1 MANKD
6 IKRKLPLRRRQF
18 LQGAGAVGL
27 MAALDGLIPN
37 YAAQLIG
44 TANSQDVDPEGLFFN
59 LNINRNSLDIG
70 GKVARAITVNGTIPG
85 PLVRLKE
92 GRMTTMAVTN
102 HLEEDTSIHWH
113 GLLVPPAMDG
123 VPGVSFAGIKPGE
136 TFTYKFPVNQ
146 SGTYWY
152 HSHSGLQEQ
161 LGHFGPIIIDPIE
174 PEPFS
179 YDREYIVML
188 SDWTFEDPH
197 RVLAK
202 LKKQSDYYNFQKR
215 TVGDF
220 FQDVSEKG
228 FGTAFAEY
236 KMWAGMRM
244 SPTDIAD
251 ITGYTYTYLMNG
263 QAPVSNWTGLF
274 RPGEKIRLRIINS
287 SAMSFFDFRIPGL
300 KMTVVQADGQNVQPV
315 MVDEFR
321 IGAAE
326 TYDVIVEPEE
336 NRAYTIFAESIDRS
350 GYAAG
355 TLAPREGMTA
365 PLPER
370 RKRPV
375 LTMADMGMADM
386 DMKGVD
392 GMAGMDMKGM
402 ENMSD
407 IKDSGPDMDMKNMAG
422 SGMKMDLKSEP
433 MPIKKH
439 GPDKHGPGNSMV
451 AEMPRNRLDDPGV
464 GLENTGTRVLVYNDL
479 KSVAPGYD
487 KRKPEREIE
496 LHLTGNMER
505 YMWSFDGKKFS
516 EAKGPIEF
524 RNGERLRLTMIND
537 TMMPHPIHLHG
548 MWMELDNGAGEFRP
562 RKHTVNV
569 KPGEQLSVIISVDAP
584 GNWAFHCH
592 LLYHMEMGMFR
603 IVSVTDYAGGA
614 GS

>member
-1 MANKD
+1 MLQNNGFK
-6 IKRKLPLRRRQF
+6 KKLPLRRRQF

-27 MAALDGLIPN
+27 LAALEGLAPN
-37 YAAQLIG
+37 YAGQLVRA
-44 TANSQDVDPEGLFFN
+44 ANGAEMDPEGLFFN
-59 LNINRNSLDIG
+59 LDINHTSLDIG
-70 GKVARAITVNGTIPG
+70 GKDAHAITVNGTIPG
-85 PLVRLKE
+85 PLIRLKE
-92 GRMTTMAVTN
+92 GQMTTMAVTN
-102 HLEEDTSIHWH
+102 HLKEDTSIHWH
-113 GLLVPPAMDG
+113 GILLPPGMDG
-123 VPGVSFAGIKPGE
+123 VPGVSFAGIRPGE
-136 TFTYKFPVNQ
+136 TFTYKFPVKQ

-161 LGHFGPIIIDPIE
+161 LGHFGPLIIDPVE
-174 PEPFS
+174 PDPFS
-179 YDREYIVML
+179 YDREYVVML
-188 SDWTFEDPH
+188 SDWTFEDPL

-202 LKKQSDYYNFQKR
+202 LKKQSGYYNFQKR

-220 FQDVSEKG
+220 FKDISEKG
-228 FGTAFAEY
+228 LGPAFAER
-236 KMWAGMRM
+236 KMWAKMRM

-263 QAPVSNWTGLF
+263 RAPASNWTGLF
-274 RPGEKIRLRIINS
+274 RPGEKIRLRIIN
-287 SAMSFFDFRIPGL
+287 AATMTFFDFRIPGL

-315 MVDEFR
+315 TVDEFR
-321 IGAAE
+321 IGVAE
-326 TYDVIVEPEE
+326 TYDVIVEPGED
-336 NRAYTIFAESIDRS
+336 RAYTIFAETMDRS
-350 GYAAG
+350 GFAAG
-355 TLAPREGMTA
+355 TLTPREGMTA

-375 LTMADMGMADM
+375 LSMADM
-386 DMKGVD
+386 

-402 ENMSD
+402 DGM
-407 IKDSGPDMDMKNMAG
+407 KDMKMDMK
-422 SGMKMDLKSEP
+422 SEP
-433 MPIKKH
+433 VPIKKH
-439 GPDKHGPGNSMV
+439 GPDKHGPGNSMI
-451 AEMPRNRLDDPGV
+451 AEMPRNRLGDPGV

-479 KSVAPGYD
+479 RSIAPGYD
-487 KRKPEREIE
+487 KRAPEREIE

-537 TMMPHPIHLHG
+537 TMMSHPIHLHG

-569 KPGEQLSVIISVDAP
+569 KPAEQLSVIISVDAP

-592 LLYHMEMGMFR
+592 LLYHMYMGMFR
-603 IVSVTDYAGGA
+603 IVSVTDHIGGT

>member
-1 MANKD
+1 MAKYNLK
-6 IKRKLPLRRRQF
+6 KKFPLRRRQF

-27 MAALDGLIPN
+27 MAALEGLSPN
-37 YAAQLIG
+37 YITQLASPAKG
-44 TANSQDVDPEGLFFN
+44 AEAGAKGLFFD
-59 LNINRNSLDIG
+59 LNINKTSLDIG
-70 GKVARAITVNGTIPG
+70 GKDAQAITVNGTIPG
-85 PLVRLKE
+85 PLIRLRE
-92 GRMTTMAVTN
+92 GQTTTMAVTN
-102 HLEEDTSIHWH
+102 NLDEDTSIHWH
-113 GLLVPPAMDG
+113 GLLLPPDMDG
-123 VPGVSFAGIKPGE
+123 VPGVSFAGIKSGE
-136 TFTYKFPVNQ
+136 TFTYNFPVKQ

-161 LGHFGPIIIDPIE
+161 VGHFGPIIIDPIE
-174 PEPFS
+174 PDPFS
-179 YDREYIVML
+179 YDREFVLML
-188 SDWTFEDPH
+188 SDWTFEDPY
-197 RVLAK
+197 RVLKK

-220 FQDVSEKG
+220 FKDASNKG
-228 FGTAFAEY
+228 LGAAFAER

-263 QAPVSNWTGLF
+263 QAPASNWTGLF

-315 MVDEFR
+315 TVDEFR
-321 IGAAE
+321 IGTAE

-336 NRAYTIFAESIDRS
+336 DRAYTIFAESMDRS

-370 RKRPV
+370 RTRPI
-375 LTMADMGMADM
+375 LSMADMGMADM
-386 DMKGVD
+386 DMKG
-392 GMAGMDMKGM
+392 MDSMGSMGQNGM
-402 ENMSD
+402 E
-407 IKDSGPDMDMKNMAG
+407 
-422 SGMKMDLKSEP
+422 GMKMDMKSEP
-433 MPIKKH
+433 PPIKKH
-439 GPDKHGPGNSMV
+439 GPDKHGPGNAMV
-451 AEMPRNRLDDPGV
+451 VAMPRNRLGDPGV
-464 GLENTGTRVLVYNDL
+464 GLQNTGTRVLVYNDL
-479 KSVAPGYD
+479 RSVAPGYD
-487 KRKPEREIE
+487 KRAPEREIE

-537 TMMPHPIHLHG
+537 TMMSHPIHLHG

-562 RKHTVNV
+562 RKHTINV
-569 KPGEQLSVIISVDAP
+569 KPAEQLSVIISVDAP

-603 IVSVTDYAGGA
+603 IVSVKDSIGGA
-614 GS
+614 S

>member
-1 MANKD
+1 MLQNNDLK
-6 IKRKLPLRRRQF
+6 KKWPLRRRQF

-27 MAALDGLIPN
+27 LVALEGLAPSYAGQLVRAASG
-37 YAAQLIG
+37 AEM
-44 TANSQDVDPEGLFFN
+44 DPEGLFFN
-59 LNINRNSLDIG
+59 LDINRTSLDIG
-70 GKVARAITVNGTIPG
+70 GKDAHAITVNGTIPG
-85 PLVRLKE
+85 PLIRLKE
-92 GRMTTMAVTN
+92 GQMTTMAVTN
-102 HLEEDTSIHWH
+102 HLKEDTSIHWH
-113 GLLVPPAMDG
+113 GILLPPGMDG

-136 TFTYKFPVNQ
+136 TFTYKFPVKQ

-161 LGHFGPIIIDPIE
+161 LGHFGPLIIDPVE
-174 PEPFS
+174 PDPFS
-179 YDREYIVML
+179 YDREYVVML
-188 SDWTFEDPH
+188 SDWTFEDPL

-202 LKKQSDYYNFQKR
+202 LKKQSGYYNFQKR

-220 FQDVSEKG
+220 FKDISEKG
-228 FGTAFAEY
+228 LGPAFAER
-236 KMWAGMRM
+236 KMWAKMRM

-263 QAPVSNWTGLF
+263 RAPASNWTGLF
-274 RPGEKIRLRIINS
+274 RPGEKIRLRIIN
-287 SAMSFFDFRIPGL
+287 AATMTFFDFRIPGL

-315 MVDEFR
+315 TVDEFR
-321 IGAAE
+321 IGVAE
-326 TYDVIVEPEE
+326 TYDVIVEPGED
-336 NRAYTIFAESIDRS
+336 RAYTIFAETMDRS
-350 GYAAG
+350 GFAAG
-355 TLAPREGMTA
+355 TLTPREGMTA

-375 LTMADMGMADM
+375 LSMADM
-386 DMKGVD
+386 

-402 ENMSD
+402 DGM
-407 IKDSGPDMDMKNMAG
+407 KDMKMDMK
-422 SGMKMDLKSEP
+422 SEP
-433 MPIKKH
+433 VPIKKH
-439 GPDKHGPGNSMV
+439 GPDKHGPGNSMI
-451 AEMPRNRLDDPGV
+451 AEMPRNRLGDPGV

-479 KSVAPGYD
+479 RSVTPGYD
-487 KRKPEREIE
+487 KRAPEREIE

-537 TMMPHPIHLHG
+537 TMMSHPIHLHG

-569 KPGEQLSVIISVDAP
+569 KPAERLSVIISVDAP
-584 GNWAFHCH
+584 GNWACHCH
-592 LLYHMEMGMFR
+592 LLYHMYMGMFR
-603 IVSVTDYAGGA
+603 IVSVTDHIGGT

>member
-1 MANKD
+1 MLQNNGFK
-6 IKRKLPLRRRQF
+6 KKWSLRRRQF

-27 MAALDGLIPN
+27 LAALEGLAPN
-37 YAAQLIG
+37 YAGQLVRA
-44 TANSQDVDPEGLFFN
+44 ANGAEMDPEGLFFN
-59 LNINRNSLDIG
+59 LDINHTSLDIG
-70 GKVARAITVNGTIPG
+70 GKDAHAITVNGTIPG
-85 PLVRLKE
+85 PLIRLKE
-92 GRMTTMAVTN
+92 GQMTTMAVTN
-102 HLEEDTSIHWH
+102 HLKEDTSIHWH
-113 GLLVPPAMDG
+113 GILVPPGMDG
-123 VPGVSFAGIKPGE
+123 VPGVSFAGIRPGE
-136 TFTYKFPVNQ
+136 TFTYNFPVKQ

-161 LGHFGPIIIDPIE
+161 VGHFGPIIIDPIE
-174 PEPFS
+174 PDPFS

-188 SDWTFEDPH
+188 SDWTFENPY

-220 FQDVSEKG
+220 FKDVSEKG
-228 FGTAFAEY
+228 FGPAFAER
-236 KMWAGMRM
+236 KMWAKMRM
-244 SPTDIAD
+244 SATDFAD
-251 ITGYTYTYLMNG
+251 ISGYTYTYQMTG
-263 QAPVSNWTGLF
+263 RAPVSNWTGRF
-274 RPGEKIRLRIINS
+274 RPGEKIRLRFINAA
-287 SAMSFFDFRIPGL
+287 AMTYFDLRIPGL

-326 TYDVIVEPEE
+326 TYDVIIEPKED
-336 NRAYTIFAESIDRS
+336 RAYTIFAESMDRS

-375 LTMADMGMADM
+375 LSMADMGMAGMADM
-386 DMKGVD
+386 GMGGMAMKGMD
-392 GMAGMDMKGM
+392 GMDMKGM
-402 ENMSD
+402 DGM
-407 IKDSGPDMDMKNMAG
+407 KDMKMDMK
-422 SGMKMDLKSEP
+422 SEP
-433 MPIKKH
+433 VPIKRH
-439 GPDKHGPGNSMV
+439 GPDKHGPGNTMV
-451 AEMPRNRLDDPGV
+451 AEMPRNRLGDPGV

-479 KSVAPGYD
+479 RSIAPGYD
-487 KRKPEREIE
+487 KRAPEREIE

-537 TMMPHPIHLHG
+537 TMMSHPIHLHG

-569 KPGEQLSVIISVDAP
+569 KPAEQLSVIISVDAP

-592 LLYHMEMGMFR
+592 LLYHMDMGMFR
-603 IVSVTDYAGGA
+603 IVSVTDYGGET

>member
-1 MANKD
+1 MLQNNGFK
-6 IKRKLPLRRRQF
+6 KKWPLRRRQF

-27 MAALDGLIPN
+27 LAALEGLAPS
-37 YAAQLIG
+37 YAGQLVRA
-44 TANSQDVDPEGLFFN
+44 ANGAEMDPEGLFFN
-59 LNINRNSLDIG
+59 LDINHTSLDIG
-70 GKVARAITVNGTIPG
+70 GKDAHAITVNGTIPG
-85 PLVRLKE
+85 PLIRLKE
-92 GRMTTMAVTN
+92 GQITTMAVTN
-102 HLEEDTSIHWH
+102 HLKEDTSIHWH
-113 GLLVPPAMDG
+113 GILLPPGMDG
-123 VPGVSFAGIKPGE
+123 VPGVSFAGIRPGK
-136 TFTYKFPVNQ
+136 TFTYKFPVKQ

-161 LGHFGPIIIDPIE
+161 LGHFGPLIIDPIE
-174 PEPFS
+174 PDPFS
-179 YDREYIVML
+179 YDREYVVML
-188 SDWTFEDPH
+188 SDWTFENPY

-220 FQDVSEKG
+220 FKDISKKG
-228 FGTAFAEY
+228 FGPAFAER
-236 KMWAGMRM
+236 KMWAKMRM
-244 SPTDIAD
+244 SATDFAD
-251 ITGYTYTYLMNG
+251 ISGYTYTYLMNG
-263 QAPVSNWTGLF
+263 RAPASNWTGRF
-274 RPGEKIRLRIINS
+274 RPGEKIRLRFINAA
-287 SAMSFFDFRIPGL
+287 AMTYFDLRIPGL

-321 IGAAE
+321 IGVAE
-326 TYDVIVEPEE
+326 TYDVIIEPKED
-336 NRAYTIFAESIDRS
+336 RAYTIFAESMDRS

-375 LTMADMGMADM
+375 LSMADMGMADM
-386 DMKGVD
+386 
-392 GMAGMDMKGM
+392 GMGGMDMKGM
-402 ENMSD
+402 DGME
-407 IKDSGPDMDMKNMAG
+407 
-422 SGMKMDLKSEP
+422 GMKMDMKSEP
-433 MPIKKH
+433 VPIKKH

-479 KSVAPGYD
+479 RSIAPGYD
-487 KRKPEREIE
+487 KRAPEREIE

-505 YMWSFDGKKFS
+505 YIWSFDGKKFS
-516 EAKGPIEF
+516 EAKGPIKF

-537 TMMPHPIHLHG
+537 TMMSHPIHLHG

-569 KPGEQLSVIISVDAP
+569 KPAEQLSVIISVDAP

-592 LLYHMEMGMFR
+592 LLYHMDMGMFR
-603 IVSVTDYAGGA
+603 IVSVTDYAGET

>member
-1 MANKD
+1 MVQNNGFK
-6 IKRKLPLRRRQF
+6 KKWPLRRRQF

-27 MAALDGLIPN
+27 LAALEGLAPN
-37 YAAQLIG
+37 YAGQLVRA
-44 TANSQDVDPEGLFFN
+44 ANGAEMDPEGLFFN
-59 LNINRNSLDIG
+59 LDINHTSLDIG
-70 GKVARAITVNGTIPG
+70 GKDAHAITVNGTIPG
-85 PLVRLKE
+85 PLIRLKE
-92 GRMTTMAVTN
+92 GQMTTMAVTN
-102 HLEEDTSIHWH
+102 HLKEDTSIHWH
-113 GLLVPPAMDG
+113 GILVPPGMDG
-123 VPGVSFAGIKPGE
+123 VPGVSFAGIRPGE
-136 TFTYKFPVNQ
+136 TFTYNFPVKQ

-161 LGHFGPIIIDPIE
+161 VGHFGPIIIDPIE
-174 PEPFS
+174 PDPFS

-188 SDWTFEDPH
+188 SDWTFENPY

-220 FQDVSEKG
+220 FKDVSEKG
-228 FGTAFAEY
+228 FGPAFAER
-236 KMWAGMRM
+236 KMWAKMRM
-244 SPTDIAD
+244 SATDFAD
-251 ITGYTYTYLMNG
+251 ISGYTYTYQMTG
-263 QAPVSNWTGLF
+263 RAPVSNWTGRF
-274 RPGEKIRLRIINS
+274 RPGEKIRLRFINAA
-287 SAMSFFDFRIPGL
+287 AMTYFDLRIPGL

-326 TYDVIVEPEE
+326 TYDVIIEPKED
-336 NRAYTIFAESIDRS
+336 RAYTIFAESMDRS

-375 LTMADMGMADM
+375 LSMADMGMAGMADM
-386 DMKGVD
+386 GMGGMAMKGMD
-392 GMAGMDMKGM
+392 GMDMKGM
-402 ENMSD
+402 DGM
-407 IKDSGPDMDMKNMAG
+407 KDMKMDMK
-422 SGMKMDLKSEP
+422 SEP
-433 MPIKKH
+433 VPIKRH
-439 GPDKHGPGNSMV
+439 GPDKHGPGNTMV
-451 AEMPRNRLDDPGV
+451 AEMPRNRLGDPGV

-479 KSVAPGYD
+479 RSIAPGYD
-487 KRKPEREIE
+487 KRAPEREIE

-537 TMMPHPIHLHG
+537 TMMSHPIHLHG

-569 KPGEQLSVIISVDAP
+569 KPAEQLSVIISVDAP

-592 LLYHMEMGMFR
+592 LLYHMDMGMFR
-603 IVSVTDYAGGA
+603 IVSVTDYGGET

>member
-1 MANKD
+1 MLQNNGFK
-6 IKRKLPLRRRQF
+6 KKLPLRRRQF

-27 MAALDGLIPN
+27 LAALEGLAPN
-37 YAAQLIG
+37 YAGQLVRA
-44 TANSQDVDPEGLFFN
+44 ANGAEMDPEGLFFN
-59 LNINRNSLDIG
+59 LDINHTSLDIG
-70 GKVARAITVNGTIPG
+70 GKDAHAITVNGTIPG
-85 PLVRLKE
+85 PLIRLKE
-92 GRMTTMAVTN
+92 GQMTTMAVTN
-102 HLEEDTSIHWH
+102 HLKEDTSIHWH
-113 GLLVPPAMDG
+113 GILLPPGMDG

-136 TFTYKFPVNQ
+136 TFTYKFPVKQ

-161 LGHFGPIIIDPIE
+161 LGHFGPLIIDPVE
-174 PEPFS
+174 PDPFS
-179 YDREYIVML
+179 YDREYVVML
-188 SDWTFEDPH
+188 SDWTFEDPL

-202 LKKQSDYYNFQKR
+202 LKKQSGYYNFQKR

-220 FQDVSEKG
+220 FKDISEKG
-228 FGTAFAEY
+228 LGPAFAER
-236 KMWAGMRM
+236 KMWAKMRM

-263 QAPVSNWTGLF
+263 RAPASNWTGRF
-274 RPGEKIRLRIINS
+274 RPGEKIRLRIIN
-287 SAMSFFDFRIPGL
+287 AATMTFFDFRIPGL

-315 MVDEFR
+315 TVDEFR
-321 IGAAE
+321 IGVAE
-326 TYDVIVEPEE
+326 TYDVIVEPGED
-336 NRAYTIFAESIDRS
+336 RAYTIFAETMDRS
-350 GYAAG
+350 GFAAG

-375 LTMADMGMADM
+375 LSMADM
-386 DMKGVD
+386 

-402 ENMSD
+402 DGM
-407 IKDSGPDMDMKNMAG
+407 KDMKMDMK
-422 SGMKMDLKSEP
+422 SEP
-433 MPIKKH
+433 VPIKKH
-439 GPDKHGPGNSMV
+439 GPDKHGPGNSMI
-451 AEMPRNRLDDPGV
+451 AEMPRNRLGDPGV

-479 KSVAPGYD
+479 RSIAPGYD
-487 KRKPEREIE
+487 KRAPEREIE

-537 TMMPHPIHLHG
+537 TMMSHPIHLHG

-569 KPGEQLSVIISVDAP
+569 KPAERLSVIISVDAP

-592 LLYHMEMGMFR
+592 LLYHMYMGMFR
-603 IVSVTDYAGGA
+603 IVSVTDHIGGT

>member
-1 MANKD
+1 MLQNNDLK
-6 IKRKLPLRRRQF
+6 KKWPLRRRQF

-27 MAALDGLIPN
+27 LAALEGLAPN
-37 YAAQLIG
+37 YAGQLVRA
-44 TANSQDVDPEGLFFN
+44 ANGAEMDPEGLFFN
-59 LNINRNSLDIG
+59 LDINHTSLDIG
-70 GKVARAITVNGTIPG
+70 GKDAHAITVNGTIPG
-85 PLVRLKE
+85 PLIRLKE
-92 GRMTTMAVTN
+92 GQMTTMAVTN
-102 HLEEDTSIHWH
+102 HLKEDTSIHWH
-113 GLLVPPAMDG
+113 GILLPPGMDG
-123 VPGVSFAGIKPGE
+123 VPGVSFAGIRPGE
-136 TFTYKFPVNQ
+136 TFTYNFPVNQ

-161 LGHFGPIIIDPIE
+161 LGHFGPLIIDPVE
-174 PEPFS
+174 PDPFS
-179 YDREYIVML
+179 YDREYVVML
-188 SDWTFEDPH
+188 SDWTFEDPL

-202 LKKQSDYYNFQKR
+202 LKKQSGYYNFQKR

-220 FQDVSEKG
+220 FKDISEKG
-228 FGTAFAEY
+228 LGPAFAER
-236 KMWAGMRM
+236 KMWAKMRM

-263 QAPVSNWTGLF
+263 RAPASNWTGLF
-274 RPGEKIRLRIINS
+274 RPGEKIRLRIIN
-287 SAMSFFDFRIPGL
+287 AATMTFFDFRIPGL

-315 MVDEFR
+315 TVDEFR
-321 IGAAE
+321 IGVAE
-326 TYDVIVEPEE
+326 TYDVIVEPGED
-336 NRAYTIFAESIDRS
+336 RAYTIFAETMDRS
-350 GYAAG
+350 GFAAG
-355 TLAPREGMTA
+355 TLTPREGMTA

-375 LTMADMGMADM
+375 LSMADM
-386 DMKGVD
+386 

-402 ENMSD
+402 DGM
-407 IKDSGPDMDMKNMAG
+407 KDMKMDMK
-422 SGMKMDLKSEP
+422 SEP
-433 MPIKKH
+433 VPIKKH
-439 GPDKHGPGNSMV
+439 GPDKHGPGNSMI
-451 AEMPRNRLDDPGV
+451 AEMPRNRLGDPGV

-479 KSVAPGYD
+479 RSIAPGYD
-487 KRKPEREIE
+487 KRAPEREIE

-537 TMMPHPIHLHG
+537 TMMSHPIHLHG

-569 KPGEQLSVIISVDAP
+569 KPAERLSVIISVDAP

-592 LLYHMEMGMFR
+592 LLYHMYMGMFR
-603 IVSVTDYAGGA
+603 IVSVTDHIGGT

>member
-1 MANKD
+1 MLQNNGFK
-6 IKRKLPLRRRQF
+6 KKWPLRRRQF

-27 MAALDGLIPN
+27 LAALEGLAPN
-37 YAAQLIG
+37 YAGQLVRA
-44 TANSQDVDPEGLFFN
+44 ANGAEMDPEGLFFN
-59 LNINRNSLDIG
+59 LDINHTSLDIG
-70 GKVARAITVNGTIPG
+70 GKDAHAITVNGTIPG
-85 PLVRLKE
+85 PLIRLKE
-92 GRMTTMAVTN
+92 GQMTTMAVTN
-102 HLEEDTSIHWH
+102 HLKEDTSIHWH
-113 GLLVPPAMDG
+113 GILLPPGMDG
-123 VPGVSFAGIKPGE
+123 VPGVSFAGIRPGE
-136 TFTYKFPVNQ
+136 TFTYKFPVKQ

-161 LGHFGPIIIDPIE
+161 LGHFGPLIIDPVE
-174 PEPFS
+174 PDPFS
-179 YDREYIVML
+179 YDREYVVML
-188 SDWTFEDPH
+188 SDWTFEDPL

-202 LKKQSDYYNFQKR
+202 LKKQSGYYNFQKR

-220 FQDVSEKG
+220 FKDISEKG
-228 FGTAFAEY
+228 LGPAFAER
-236 KMWAGMRM
+236 KMWAKMRM

-263 QAPVSNWTGLF
+263 RAPASNWTGLF
-274 RPGEKIRLRIINS
+274 RPGEKIRLRIIN
-287 SAMSFFDFRIPGL
+287 AATMTFFDFRIPGL

-315 MVDEFR
+315 TVDEFR
-321 IGAAE
+321 IGVAE
-326 TYDVIVEPEE
+326 TYDVIVEPGED
-336 NRAYTIFAESIDRS
+336 RAYTIFAETMDRS
-350 GYAAG
+350 GFAAG
-355 TLAPREGMTA
+355 TLTPREGMTA

-375 LTMADMGMADM
+375 LSMADM
-386 DMKGVD
+386 

-402 ENMSD
+402 DGM
-407 IKDSGPDMDMKNMAG
+407 KDMKMDMK
-422 SGMKMDLKSEP
+422 SEP
-433 MPIKKH
+433 VPIKKH
-439 GPDKHGPGNSMV
+439 GPDKHGPGNSMI
-451 AEMPRNRLDDPGV
+451 AEMPRNRLGDPGV

-479 KSVAPGYD
+479 RSIAPGYD
-487 KRKPEREIE
+487 KRAPEREIE

-537 TMMPHPIHLHG
+537 TMMSHPIHLHG

-569 KPGEQLSVIISVDAP
+569 KPAERLSVIISVDAP

-592 LLYHMEMGMFR
+592 LLYHMYMGMFR
-603 IVSVTDYAGGA
+603 IVSVTDHIGGT

>member
-1 MANKD
+1 MLQNNGFK
-6 IKRKLPLRRRQF
+6 KKLPLRRRQF

-27 MAALDGLIPN
+27 LAALEGLAPN
-37 YAAQLIG
+37 YAGQLVRA
-44 TANSQDVDPEGLFFN
+44 ANGAEMDPEGLFFN
-59 LNINRNSLDIG
+59 LDINHTSLDIG
-70 GKVARAITVNGTIPG
+70 GKDAHAITVNGTIPG
-85 PLVRLKE
+85 PLIRLKE
-92 GRMTTMAVTN
+92 GQMTTMAVTN
-102 HLEEDTSIHWH
+102 HLKEDTSIHWH
-113 GLLVPPAMDG
+113 GILLPPGMDG

-136 TFTYKFPVNQ
+136 TFTYKFPVKQ

-161 LGHFGPIIIDPIE
+161 LGHFGPLIIDPVE
-174 PEPFS
+174 PDPFS
-179 YDREYIVML
+179 YDREYVVML
-188 SDWTFEDPH
+188 SDWTFEDPL

-202 LKKQSDYYNFQKR
+202 LKKQSGYYNFQKR

-220 FQDVSEKG
+220 FKDISEKG
-228 FGTAFAEY
+228 LGPAFAER
-236 KMWAGMRM
+236 KMWAKMRM

-263 QAPVSNWTGLF
+263 RAPASNWTGLF
-274 RPGEKIRLRIINS
+274 RPGEKIRLRIIN
-287 SAMSFFDFRIPGL
+287 AATMTFFDFRIPGL

-315 MVDEFR
+315 TVDEFR
-321 IGAAE
+321 IGVAE
-326 TYDVIVEPEE
+326 TYDVIVEPGED
-336 NRAYTIFAESIDRS
+336 RAYTIFAETMDRS
-350 GYAAG
+350 GFAAG
-355 TLAPREGMTA
+355 TLTPREGMTA

-375 LTMADMGMADM
+375 LSMADM
-386 DMKGVD
+386 

-402 ENMSD
+402 DGM
-407 IKDSGPDMDMKNMAG
+407 KDMKMDMK
-422 SGMKMDLKSEP
+422 SEP
-433 MPIKKH
+433 VPIKKH
-439 GPDKHGPGNSMV
+439 GPDKHGPGNSMI
-451 AEMPRNRLDDPGV
+451 AEMPRNRLGDPGV

-479 KSVAPGYD
+479 RSIAPGYD
-487 KRKPEREIE
+487 KRAPEREIE

-537 TMMPHPIHLHG
+537 TMMSHPIHLHG

-569 KPGEQLSVIISVDAP
+569 KPAERLSVIISVDAP

-592 LLYHMEMGMFR
+592 LLYHMYMGMFR
-603 IVSVTDYAGGA
+603 IVSVTDHIGGT

>member
-1 MANKD
+1 MLQNNGFK
-6 IKRKLPLRRRQF
+6 KKWPLRRRQF

-27 MAALDGLIPN
+27 LAALEGLAPN
-37 YAAQLIG
+37 YAGQLVRA
-44 TANSQDVDPEGLFFN
+44 ANGAEMDPEGLFFN
-59 LNINRNSLDIG
+59 LDINHTSLDIG
-70 GKVARAITVNGTIPG
+70 GKDAHAITVNGTIPG
-85 PLVRLKE
+85 PLIRLKE
-92 GRMTTMAVTN
+92 GQMTTMAVTN
-102 HLEEDTSIHWH
+102 HLKEDTSIHWH
-113 GLLVPPAMDG
+113 GILVPPGMDG
-123 VPGVSFAGIKPGE
+123 VPGVSFAGIRPGE
-136 TFTYKFPVNQ
+136 TFTYNFPVKQ

-161 LGHFGPIIIDPIE
+161 LGHFGPLIIDPVE
-174 PEPFS
+174 PDPFS
-179 YDREYIVML
+179 YDREYVVML
-188 SDWTFEDPH
+188 SDWTFENPY

-220 FQDVSEKG
+220 FKDVSEKG
-228 FGTAFAEY
+228 FGPAFAER
-236 KMWAGMRM
+236 KMWAKMRM
-244 SPTDIAD
+244 SATDFAD
-251 ITGYTYTYLMNG
+251 ISGYTYTYLMNG
-263 QAPVSNWTGLF
+263 RAPVSNWTGRF
-274 RPGEKIRLRIINS
+274 RPGEKIRLRFINAA
-287 SAMSFFDFRIPGL
+287 AMTYFDLRIPGL

-326 TYDVIVEPEE
+326 TYDVIIEPKED
-336 NRAYTIFAESIDRS
+336 RAYTIFAESMDRS

-375 LTMADMGMADM
+375 LSMADMGMAGMADM
-386 DMKGVD
+386 GMGGMAMKGMD
-392 GMAGMDMKGM
+392 GMDMKGM
-402 ENMSD
+402 DGM
-407 IKDSGPDMDMKNMAG
+407 KDMKMDMK
-422 SGMKMDLKSEP
+422 SEP
-433 MPIKKH
+433 VPIKRH
-439 GPDKHGPGNSMV
+439 GPDKHGPGNTMV
-451 AEMPRNRLDDPGV
+451 AEMPRNRLGDPGV

-479 KSVAPGYD
+479 RSIAPGYD
-487 KRKPEREIE
+487 KRAPEREIE

-537 TMMPHPIHLHG
+537 TMMSHPIHLHG

-569 KPGEQLSVIISVDAP
+569 KPAEQLSVIISVDAP

-592 LLYHMEMGMFR
+592 LLYHMDMGMFR
-603 IVSVTDYAGGA
+603 IVSVTDYGGET